1 MPSKLKILIFLL
13 TLNALSVPFALAQTS
28 NTTSGA
34 NNEQQLNAIPKLRGN
49 GGLRFDSQGA
59 GTPNTLSGYFFLP
72 ILASE
77 RGDIFFA
84 ESYINWSIASDGID
98 SSIGSSTRLGYRWL
112 TENKSWI
119 YGVNAGIDNRPF
131 QAQNFLQAGV
141 GLEALSPNL
150 ELRVNGYIPFSQ
162 TSNLYST
169 AYNGAYGLVND
180 QLQLN
185 RSRWFGVALGG
196 IDAEVGT
203 PVARWQGGDLRL
215 YAGYYYLDGDYVSG
229 SSGVRARAELRLG
242 DKLSVGGT
250 VSYDDIFQTQ
260 ATGYVRLGF
269 SPQQKPVG
277 KTINDAEDLFLAQR
291 GLPVDRQRVI
301 QVANQQ
307 VRDQEAARDPFT
319 GKQWVVRCVGL
330 NASAYS
336 VRCGYGDL
344 SAAVNAIGA
353 PADVLL
359 LANGTNNNLNGST
372 LRLPASTNLSNGANA
387 PVLATQ
393 GGFIPLAAVYGPGN
407 GAAPQVNN
415 GILSI
420 GSNTSIAG
428 LAFNN
433 TSITNYSTENVLIA
447 NNNFVGSYTDN
458 PGGYSSNALPTIN
471 LSGVQDVTISN
482 NTFSNPQVA
491 SYVSATGLTR
501 DKSRPGSYDSICS
514 PGQSQQANPS
524 KTYLCLN
531 GNAIRI
537 TNGSNIAILNNSI
550 SGALDEAIRMDNPN
564 GTLTIANNTITGMRN
579 GPDTNI
585 QAAIFTRLSSG
596 NLNYTASNNFV
607 SDNAPGILVPDGWE
621 TGSSNP
627 SKGSLKQLVT
637 SLLPQDLPPKFKP
650 NRNNVDPFEIGL
662 CRGDASFPDAADKYG
677 DGILGNCNSPTSMN
691 LMVINN
697 NFNVTNAGSAS
708 DDNSDGIDFNTG
720 QNAIFSFQAT
730 GNSVTSRSGNPLTAD
745 FRANTIISSGLI
757 SENNLISI
765 EGDDAPIDI
774 EFSSRNGATN
784 NGYGQLS
791 IIQAANTLQRLD
803 AAGSQI
809 LKEGQQIK
817 ITAGTDVQPPST
829 STYGNY
835 NLTITPP
842 YALQYPG
849 TSNLGWQFNTTN
861 YDFPN
866 SILYPAI
873 KINNKP
879 QSCNGNKSCP

>member
-28 NTTSGA
+28 NTSNGA
-34 NNEQQLNAIPKLRGN
+34 NNEQRLNQIPKLKAN

-59 GTPNTLSGYFFLP
+59 GTPNTLSGYAFLP
-72 ILASE
+72 ILANN
-77 RGDIFFA
+77 RGDILFA
-84 ESYINWSIASDGID
+84 ESYINWNIASDGID

-112 TENKSWI
+112 AENKSWI

-196 IDAEVGT
+196 IDAEMGT

-307 VRDQEAARDPFT
+307 VRDKEAARDPST

-359 LANGTNNNLNGST
+359 LANGTNSNLNGST

-407 GAAPQVNN
+407 GAAPQLSN

-420 GSNTSIAG
+420 GSNTTIAG
-428 LAFNN
+428 LGFTNS
-433 TSITNYSTENVLIA
+433 SITNYSTKNVLIA

-458 PGGYSSNALPTIN
+458 PTPLATAMANGSINVSASALPAIQLNDVEN
-471 LSGVQDVTISN
+471 LVISN
-482 NTFSNPQVA
+482 NSFSFPQVQT
-491 SYVSATGLTR
+491 YVSQRGTVDGGGT
-501 DKSRPGSYDSICS
+501 DQVCNQNTKNKSG
-514 PGQSQQANPS
+514 
-524 KTYLCLN
+524 LCLS
-531 GNAIRI
+531 GNAIR
-537 TNGSNIAILNNSI
+537 LNNSHNTVI
-550 SGALDEAIRMDNPN
+550 SGNNVIGALDEAFRINNPTGN
-564 GTLTIANNTITGMRN
+564 LSIIGNSISGMRM
-579 GPDTNI
+579 GPDSNI
-585 QAAIFTRLSSG
+585 GTAIIVGQNQGTSNIIIR
-596 NLNYTASNNFV
+596 NNYISNNSAGVYDTVV
-607 SDNAPGILVPDGWE
+607 SANQSNLAPSGDE
-621 TGSSNP
+621 
-627 SKGSLKQLVT
+627 
-637 SLLPQDLPPKFKP
+637 
-650 NRNNVDPFEIGL
+650 NNIDPIEIGL
-662 CRGDASFPDAADKYG
+662 CRGSTNFGRYNDLYADPNFS
-677 DGILGNCNSPTSMN
+677 GNCNSSTTMN
-691 LMVINN
+691 VSVSYNTINLPKIPDIKQD
-697 NFNVTNAGSAS
+697 G
-708 DDNSDGIDFNTG
+708 DGIDFNM
-720 QNAIFSFQAT
+720 
-730 GNSVTSRSGNPLTAD
+730 
-745 FRANTIISSGLI
+745 
-757 SENNLISI
+757 
-765 EGDDAPIDI
+765 
-774 EFSSRNGATN
+774 
-784 NGYGQLS
+784 
-791 IIQAANTLQRLD
+791 
-803 AAGSQI
+803 GS
-809 LKEGQQIK
+809 
-817 ITAGTDVQPPST
+817 
-829 STYGNY
+829 
-835 NLTITPP
+835 
-842 YALQYPG
+842 
-849 TSNLGWQFNTTN
+849 
-861 YDFPN
+861 N
-866 SILYPAI
+866 SILNANVFNNTVLDLGQGGKGQGDNGITFDIRGNSFNEINITNNSINKTSKEAI
-873 KINNKP
+873 SFDFTNSTQANQPGFGNIIVSGNIETDTKGLFAIDLLDNPGVPVSNFYVTGLGDNAEQVKVIIPDYNNYNSTGIYANIYLNGVLYVKP
-879 QSCNGNKSCP
+879 

>member
-1 MPSKLKILIFLL
+1 LKILIFLL
-13 TLNALSVPFALAQTS
+13 SFNAISVPFALAQTS
-28 NTTSGA
+28 NTTNGV
-34 NNEQQLNAIPKLRGN
+34 NNESKLNQIPKLKAN

-59 GTPNTLSGYFFLP
+59 GTPNTLSGYAFLP
-72 ILASE
+72 ILAND
-77 RGDIFFA
+77 RGDILFA
-84 ESYINWSIASDGID
+84 ESYINWNIASDGID

-141 GLEALSPNL
+141 GLEALSPQL
-150 ELRVNGYIPFSQ
+150 EFRVNGYIPFSQ

-269 SPQQKPVG
+269 IPQQKPVG
-277 KTINDAEDLFLAQR
+277 KTISDAEDLFLAQR

-307 VRDQEAARDPFT
+307 VRDQEAARDPLT

-344 SAAVNAIGA
+344 NAAVNAIGA

-359 LANGTNNNLNGST
+359 LADGTNSNLNGST

-393 GGFIPLAAVYGPGN
+393 GGFIPLASVFGPGS
-407 GAAPQVNN
+407 GVAPQINN

-420 GSNTSIAG
+420 GSNTTIAG
-428 LAFNN
+428 LGFTNS
-433 TSITNYSTENVLIA
+433 SITNYSTKNVLIA

-471 LSGVQDVTISN
+471 LSGVQDLTISG

-491 SYVSATGLTR
+491 SYVSTTGLTR
-501 DKSRPGSYDSICS
+501 DKTRTGTYDSICS

-524 KTYLCLN
+524 KTYLCLS

-537 TNGSNIAILNNSI
+537 TNGSNIAILNNNI

-564 GTLTIANNTITGMRN
+564 GTLTISNNRITGMRN

-596 NLNYTASNNFV
+596 DLNYTASNNTV
-607 SDNAPGILVPDGWE
+607 TDNAPGILVPDGWE

-627 SKGSLKQLVT
+627 SKGSLRQPDT
-637 SLLPQDLPPKFKP
+637 SLLPLLPDEKFKP

-662 CRGDASFPDAADKYG
+662 CRGDAAFPDAADKYG
-677 DGILGNCNSPTSMN
+677 DGILGNCNSPTRMN
-691 LMVINN
+691 LRVINN
-697 NFNVTNAGSAS
+697 IFDVTNAGSAS
-708 DDNSDGIDFNTG
+708 GDNSDGIDFNTG

-745 FRANTIISSGLI
+745 FRANTIITSGLI
-757 SENNLISI
+757 SENILTSQGN
-765 EGDDAPIDI
+765 DAPIDI

-791 IIQAANTLQRLD
+791 IIQAANSLQWLD
-803 AAGSQI
+803 AA
-809 LKEGQQIK
+809 QIK
-817 ITAGTDVQPPST
+817 ITAGTDVQAPNT
-829 STYGNY
+829 GTYGNY
-835 NLTITPP
+835 NLTIAPP
-842 YALQYPG
+842 YALQYRG
-849 TSNLGWQFNTTN
+849 TSNLGWKFDTTD
-861 YDFPN
+861 YKLPN
-866 SILYPAI
+866 RILYPSI
-873 KINNKP
+873 IINNKP
-879 QSCNGNKSCP
+879 QSCDGNKSCP